1 MDDTGRKTFANLSS
15 CFLVMGRANEQ
26 IAGIQENYS
35 AQATS
40 YWLESLER
48 NLAMMKEYQVSCLKA
63 PSIPAT

>member
-1 MDDTGRKTFANLSS
+1 
-15 CFLVMGRANEQ
+15 MGRANEQ

-48 NLAMMKEYQVSCLKA
+48 NLAMMKEYQVSHTESSTWPIAAVPLLFFLSSH
-63 PSIPAT
+63 PS